1 MRRAPGPAH
10 ALSQLA
16 GLGFQLAGRCVRAAR
31 RGPGAWA
38 AALALGVLAILALA
52 LALVAYGMLLP
63 VALLWG
69 AIDQR
74 RPRAEHSSP
83 YGPLLRPETPSAV
96 RHRHQAARAV
106 TSPPLADRR
115 TRAGRA

>member
-1 MRRAPGPAH
+1 MRRAPGPAR

-38 AALALGVLAILALA
+38 AALALGVLALLALA
-52 LALVAYGMLLP
+52 LALVAYSMLLP

-69 AIDQR
+69 AIDHR
-74 RPRAEHSSP
+74 RPRAEHSTHH
-83 YGPLLRPETPSAV
+83 GPLLRPELPSTF
-96 RHRHQAARAV
+96 RPRAARAV
-106 TSPPLADRR
+106 TPSAPAGRR